1 MAVAQSVRAA
11 LGKSVTLHPAVLTPE
26 QRVVLKASA
35 EVAQKWQAY
44 LAGGVGLALQLGHR
58 LS

>member
-1 MAVAQSVRAA
+1 MAVGQSVRAA

-26 QRVVLKASA
+26 QQVVLKAST

-44 LAGGVGLALQLGHR
+44 LAGGVAWPC
-58 LS
+58 S